1 MHRTVAHKRCPAEH
15 DEVNRTVH
23 AQNRRV
29 EIGIVDTIIHYEP
42 GIKN

>member
-1 MHRTVAHKRCPAEH
+1 VQGFGKQQPLANEKSRDGR
-15 DEVNRTVH
+15 

-42 GIKN
+42 AARN